1 MAAEQSFDVGAVALI
16 HRLQARDRLASSHNG
31 EALATVLHG
40 VKKVGE
46 APCRFGRC
54 DLRHEDQI
62 IRYQDRRAEGLLSDR
77 PAWVPEAGGLDGWR
91 DERSAAGHGAS

>member
-1 MAAEQSFDVGAVALI
+1 MPLLYLDYGPDGGNVLRPLGIRSVAAEQSLDVGTVALI

-62 IRYQDRRAEGLLSDR
+62 IRY
-77 PAWVPEAGGLDGWR
+77 
-91 DERSAAGHGAS
+91 